1 MKEGK
6 MEETITYKLCYAIGY
21 IITSVIRLFLS
32 LIWNGIIE
40 TSKRYKYMLVSYLI
54 LGVLTII
61 TFSMDIFPWPLF
73 LFLATSIMSGIF
85 IHIKDAPIKKQR
97 LYFESVFT
105 EVELMDKSE
114 DVPYYFTEKM
124 LSEYVTCY
132 SFTTTIPIKDWFS
145 KKELMEMQFNS
156 KIIDIVQS
164 EKDNRVISL
173 LVENEA
179 LPTEIPWTDL
189 YLDTTPQLA
198 LGISHYGVTYLD
210 LQKFPHVFIAGE
222 TGSGK
227 SNILK
232 CMIYQALLKDY
243 QIVLIDFKR
252 GVSFSAFNEIVSIF
266 YEYETAMNILEEMV
280 KETQHR
286 LDLFRNNKVDNLE
299 DFNRMADIQLKRKI
313 IFIDELAEL
322 LKTRDKEISKS
333 LYDSLET
340 LTRLSRAVGIHLV
353 MGIQRP
359 DSTVINGQIKNN
371 VSFRICG
378 RFVDKEPSRIML
390 NSDVAATLQNIK
402 GRFIVKDNNLTE
414 IQCFYFSDSC
424 ASDIKERCGRA
435 VTPTKIPCED
445 VEEQKEDKTT
455 IQQKNSLEMEN
466 TDNVS
471 TSTLNDKNI
480 DNQISFNFED
490 IEHK

>member
-6 MEETITYKLCYAIGY
+6 MEETITYKLCYAVGY
-21 IITSVIRLFLS
+21 IISSIIRILIGF
-32 LIWNGIIE
+32 IWNGIIE
-40 TSKRYKYMLVSYLI
+40 TSKRYKFMLVSYLA
-54 LGVLTII
+54 LTVLTII
-61 TFSMDIFPWPLF
+61 TLSMDIFPFPLV
-73 LFLATSIMSGIF
+73 LLLATSVVSGIF

-97 LYFESVFT
+97 GYFNSVFT
-105 EVELMDKSE
+105 EVQLIDKRE
-114 DVPYYFTEKM
+114 EVPRYFTEKM

-132 SFTTTIPIKDWFS
+132 SFTTTIPIKDWYS
-145 KKELMEMQFNS
+145 KKELMEMQFNA

-179 LPTEIPWTDL
+179 LPTEIPWTDS
-189 YLDTTPQLA
+189 YLDTTPLIA

-210 LQKFPHVFIAGE
+210 LQQHPHAFIAGE
-222 TGSGK
+222 TGCGK

-232 CMIYQALLKDY
+232 CMIYQALLKNYDT
-243 QIVLIDFKR
+243 VLIDFKR
-252 GVSFSAFNEIVSIF
+252 GVSFSAFNEIVSIY
-266 YEYETAMNILEEMV
+266 YEYETAMNILEKMV

-286 LDLFRNNKVDNLE
+286 LDLFRNSKVDNLE
-299 DFNRMADIQLKRKI
+299 DFNRIADIPLKRKI

-340 LTRLSRAVGIHLV
+340 LTRLSRSVGIHLI
-353 MGIQRP
+353 MGMQRV
-359 DSTVINGQIKNN
+359 DSTIINGQIKNN

-390 NSDVAATLQNIK
+390 NSDIASTLQNTK

-424 ASDIKERCGRA
+424 ASDIKERCRRS
-435 VTPTKIPCED
+435 VTPSKMPCE
-445 VEEQKEDKTT
+445 VIEEQKEDKTT
-455 IQQKNSLEMEN
+455 IQQRNRLETEN
-466 TDNVS
+466 TDYEG

-490 IEHK
+490 IEH

>member
-1 MKEGK
+1 MGKKEDK
-6 MEETITYKLCYAIGY
+6 MEETITYRLCYAIGY
-21 IITSVIRLFLS
+21 ILSSIIRLFLTF
-32 LIWNGIIE
+32 IWNGIIE
-40 TSKRYKYMLVSYLI
+40 TSKRYKFMLVSYLA
-54 LGVLTII
+54 LTVLTII
-61 TFSMDIFPWPLF
+61 TLSMDIFPFPLV
-73 LFLATSIMSGIF
+73 LLLATSVVSGIF

-97 LYFESVFT
+97 GYFNNVFT
-105 EVELMDKSE
+105 EVQLIDKRE
-114 DVPYYFTEKM
+114 EVPYYFTEKM

-179 LPTEIPWTDL
+179 LPTEIPWTDS
-189 YLDTTPQLA
+189 YLNTTPLIA
-198 LGISHYGVTYLD
+198 LGISHYGVAYLD

-227 SNILK
+227 SNLLK
-232 CMIYQALLKDY
+232 CMIYQALLKNYDT
-243 QIVLIDFKR
+243 VLIDFKR
-252 GVSFSAFNEIVSIF
+252 GVSFSAFNEIVSIY
-266 YEYETAMNILEEMV
+266 YEYETAMNILEKMV

-299 DFNRMADIQLKRKI
+299 DFNRIAYTPLKRNI

-333 LYDSLET
+333 LYNSLET

-359 DSTVINGQIKNN
+359 DSTIVNGQIKNN

-390 NSDVAATLQNIK
+390 NSDVASTLQNTR
-402 GRFIVKDNNLTE
+402 GRFIVKDNNLSE

-424 ASDIKERCGRA
+424 ASDIKERCRRS
-435 VTPTKIPCED
+435 VIPPKF
-445 VEEQKEDKTT
+445 VEEQEENKTT
-455 IQQKNSLEMEN
+455 IQQKNRLETEN
-466 TDNVS
+466 TDNES

-490 IEHK
+490 IEH